1 MAYKDKEK
9 QKEYY
14 KKYFQLNKEK
24 KKEYLREYR
33 NLNKEK
39 TKEYRNLNKKKLSE
53 KAKEYK
59 KKYFQLNKE
68 KLVEKSNEYR
78 NNRRKIDNL
87 FKLKQNITSSISKS
101 FRNNGYTKKSR
112 TYQILGCSFN
122 TFKLYIENQFQ
133 PWMNWDNYGKYKI
146 DTFNYGWDLDH
157 IIPTSSA
164 TTEAELIKSPT
175 PPPVIFLLQPV
186 IIYIN
191 DFLFIIVYRLPSPAF
206 GFGVFGVCASC
217 VYCHP
222 RAPLA

>member
-39 TKEYRNLNKKKLSE
+39 AKEYRNLNKEKLSE

-87 FKLKQNITSSISKS
+87 FKLKQNISSSISKS

-112 TYQILGCSFN
+112 THQILGCSFEE
-122 TFKLYIENQFQ
+122 FKLHIEKQFQ

-146 DTFNYGWDLDH
+146 DTFNYGWDIDH
-157 IIPTSSA
+157 IIPTSIA
-164 TTEAELIKSPT
+164 TTENELIQLNHYT
-175 PPPVIFLLQPV
+175 NLQPLCSKV
-186 IIYIN
+186 NRDIKKDSN
-191 DFLFIIVYRLPSPAF
+191 Q
-206 GFGVFGVCASC
+206 
-217 VYCHP
+217 
-222 RAPLA
+222 